1 MVIYIRADANPN
13 IGMGHIMRC
22 LSIADAFHRLGSSPV
37 FLLADENVL
46 PIITDRGHK
55 AIVFHSD
62 YKNMEAELP
71 LWKSQGIFSADL
83 IIVDS
88 YFATE
93 GYLKPLKAK
102 VGKTGKLVYLDDLVS
117 YPYPVDILV
126 NYNAYAKLSAYESLY
141 ESAMTDMPQFILGC
155 SFAPLRSM
163 FRGVSKKK
171 QPEKVRNIL
180 ISTGGS
186 DGLHLTVSLICA
198 LLKKESKNQSIFHFL
213 LGTMNTDKDEI
224 RALVQGKNN
233 LILHENVSDMRGLL
247 EMMDLAVSAA
257 GSTLYEIC
265 ACGVP
270 LMTYTIADNQIPG
283 AEAFCS
289 LGLAMNIGDLRE
301 LAAAGSSAAV
311 SGRLAA
317 SAVEQIVSAVE
328 ERSLDHK
335 WRMEVGHKM
344 QEMIDGF
351 GADRM
356 VKKILEL

>member
-1 MVIYIRADANPN
+1 MIYIRADANPN

-22 LSIADAFHRLGSSPV
+22 LSIADAFHTLGSSPV
-37 FLLADENVL
+37 FILADENVL
-46 PIITDRGHK
+46 PIITERGYT
-55 AIVFHSD
+55 AVVLHSD

-88 YFATE
+88 YFVTE
-93 GYLKPLKAK
+93 GYLKPLKTK
-102 VGKTGKLVYLDDLVS
+102 VGKTGKLVYLDDLAS
-117 YPYPVDILV
+117 YPYPVDVLV
-126 NYNAYAKLSAYESLY
+126 NYNAYAKFSNYDALY
-141 ESAMTDMPQFILGC
+141 KSAMTDMPQLILGC

-186 DGLHLTVSLICA
+186 DKLHLSISLVREA
-198 LLKKESKNQSIFHFL
+198 LEKKDEGECVYHFL
-213 LGTMNTDKDEI
+213 LGAMNTDKDEVWTL
-224 RALVQGKNN
+224 AQGHGN

-270 LMTYTIADNQIPG
+270 LITYTIADNQIPG

-289 LGLAMNIGDLRE
+289 LGLAVNIGDLRE
-301 LAAAGSSAAV
+301 PATVDCSAVV
-311 SGRLAA
+311 SGKLAP
-317 SAVEQIVSAVE
+317 SAVQRIISAVE
-328 ERSLDHK
+328 ERSSDYV
-335 WRMEVGHKM
+335 WRVEAGHKM
-344 QEMIDGF
+344 QELIDGF